1 MRTLSAASILGS
13 FAAWSAYLRARADP
27 HLSPL
32 TPSVRDRPAFLL
44 ATRNLCALLWPVVLA
59 RIVPCDLD
67 HCVTCALPSLAWMLA
82 VWFLDTR
89 KLLADRAADRAAETV
104 LPALRRGVRL
114 EPSVVTVLSVGLCSL
129 TGVRGDARFSP
140 VVVTSVIACVLF
152 VIPTPDLDLADPRSA
167 PRLRGAARRPRA
179 QHRRRR
185 DGPLPQ
191 SVHHTNACLK
201 YGDTT
206 CAFVPSR

>member
-32 TPSVRDRPAFLL
+32 TPSERDRPAFLL

-67 HCVTCALPSLAWMLA
+67 HCVACALPSLAWMLA

-89 KLLADRAADRAAETV
+89 KLLADRVADRVADRDAMRVAETV

-152 VIPTPDLDLADPRSA
+152 VIPTPELDLADPVLPLVSEVQRAVLVHSIAAVVTALCLSRS
-167 PRLRGAARRPRA
+167 
-179 QHRRRR
+179 
-185 DGPLPQ
+185 
-191 SVHHTNACLK
+191 
-201 YGDTT
+201 TT
-206 CAFVPSR
+206 PMRV